1 MFTRW
6 NGSQRLSTRSSLI
19 WSFSRVTSEHKRFFG
34 ASLLC
39 SPLFTFRLNGQ
50 GTSWSS
56 QSTIMKWAPV
66 LYSRGITWTTIFGNH
81 DEEETDLTR
90 EAQVNLMKTLPY
102 YVGEIGPNG
111 VDGVGNYVRSIRAND
126 TDTVLATLYFLDSH
140 VRALSRRSLL
150 TPRLELTLSHF
161 AQAYAK
167 SLKPWG
173 DKTYD
178 SLKANQCVSVPL
190 LPTPPLVFSRPC

>member
-1 MFTRW
+1 
-6 NGSQRLSTRSSLI
+6 
-19 WSFSRVTSEHKRFFG
+19 
-34 ASLLC
+34 
-39 SPLFTFRLNGQ
+39 
-50 GTSWSS
+50 
-56 QSTIMKWAPV
+56 MKWAPV
-66 LYSRGITWTTIFGNH
+66 LYSRGIAWTTIFGNH

-102 YVGEIGPNG
+102 YVGEIGPTG

-140 VRALSRRSLL
+140 VRAFSFGLHFSLSRLV
-150 TPRLELTLSHF
+150 LTLSHP

-173 DKTYD
+173 AKTYD
-178 SLKANQCVSVPL
+178 SLKANQCVSVSLTPSHFFRL
-190 LPTPPLVFSRPC
+190 LLADPRLPFDYEE

>member
-1 MFTRW
+1 MRETECRKVGADVYSLKW
-6 NGSQRLSTRSSLI
+6 LETALDEVKPDLVVLS
-19 WSFSRVTSEHKRFFG
+19 G
-34 ASLLC
+34 DQ
-39 SPLFTFRLNGQ
+39 LNGQ

-56 QSTIMKWAPV
+56 QSTILKWAPV
-66 LYSRGITWTTIFGNH
+66 LYSRGIAWTTIFGNH

-90 EAQVNLMKTLPY
+90 EAQVNLMKTLPF

-140 VRALSRRSLL
+140 
-150 TPRLELTLSHF
+150 
-161 AQAYAK
+161 AYAK

-178 SLKANQCVSVPL
+178 SLKANQCVTQLTFDCESH
-190 LPTPPLVFSRPC
+190 R